1 VGYAIDQVLVVA
13 AVFTLFVLV
22 LRWAYSDRKDSLL
35 ARRPRTG
42 SEHEYGLMSP
52 LAAPKDAAEGR
63 EICALLTAAN
73 IRSRVVNTH
82 DGIRVMVWSE
92 DLPRAR
98 ALLLE

>member
-1 VGYAIDQVLVVA
+1 VGYAVEQMLIVAGVLA
-13 AVFTLFVLV
+13 LFILV

-42 SEHEYGLMSP
+42 SEHEYGLMAP

-73 IRSRVVNTH
+73 IRSRMVNTH
-82 DGIRVMVWSE
+82 DGLRIMVWSE
-92 DLPRAR
+92 DLSRAR
-98 ALLLE
+98 DLLLE